1 MPSLRAPLAFV
12 LTMRSIQDEHDSRH
26 VRIAEALDLV
36 VACFLLNR
44 IFAAAMMCAVNSP
57 SRSCRTSFPLPHRI
71 ESKVRQWCP
80 TRRKVQKTGQRL
92 RHTSGSFS
100 KARPKCLSRKMEGYL
115 GQTEMPWSAVLGSAR
130 IALIWTSPDR
140 DLYEQPPHQSQ
151 TSTLASALRV
161 APLHFGPS
169 NPGSDAEAV
178 SVWRRSRLEFSH
190 RSAFS

>member
-57 SRSCRTSFPLPHRI
+57 SRSCRTSFLLPHRI
-71 ESKVRQWCP
+71 ESKVRQWRP

-92 RHTSGSFS
+92 RHTSGSFP
-100 KARPKCLSRKMEGYL
+100 KARPKCLSRKRKG
-115 GQTEMPWSAVLGSAR
+115 
-130 IALIWTSPDR
+130 IWTKLKCPGVLFSVQRGSHSYKLLLIEASKSNHHTRVKPQPWRLRSP
-140 DLYEQPPHQSQ
+140 
-151 TSTLASALRV
+151 
-161 APLHFGPS
+161 
-169 NPGSDAEAV
+169 
-178 SVWRRSRLEFSH
+178 
-190 RSAFS
+190 